1 MRLVGPPGSAA
12 EIAYVLRFL
21 AVGVLNTCVGLGSIY
36 ALKYFLG
43 LGDVP
48 ANMIGYLIGLTNS
61 FFWNRR
67 WTFSHSGR
75 IGIAAA
81 RFFSVFIA
89 AYAVNLAVALTCIHI
104 LAVNSYLAHAIATVP
119 YTVIFYLGSRY
130 FVFNS
135 RSDSHQR
142 GSTGAKPAQEAPP

>member
-1 MRLVGPPGSAA
+1 MRLVGTGSAS

-21 AVGVLNTCVGLGSIY
+21 AVGVLNTCVGLGSIF
-36 ALKYFLG
+36 AFKYFLG
-43 LGDVP
+43 LGDAP
-48 ANMIGYLIGLTNS
+48 ANFCGYLIGLTNS

-81 RFFSVFIA
+81 RFLLVFVV
-89 AYAVNLAVALTCIHI
+89 AYAVNLAVALICIH
-104 LAVNSYLAHAIATVP
+104 LLGVNAYLAHAIATAP

-130 FVFNS
+130 FAFS
-135 RSDSHQR
+135 PRGDAHPD
-142 GSTGAKPAQEAPP
+142 GSTGATPAQEAPP

>member
-1 MRLVGPPGSAA
+1 MRSVTPLSSAV
-12 EIAYVLRFL
+12 ELAYVVRFL
-21 AVGVLNTCVGLGSIY
+21 AVGVLNTLVGLGSIY
-36 ALKYFLG
+36 ACKYFLG

-61 FFWNRR
+61 FLWNRR

-81 RFFSVFIA
+81 RFFLVFIV
-89 AYAVNLAVALTCIHI
+89 AYAVNLSVALTCIHI
-104 LAVNSYLAHAIATVP
+104 LSINSYLAHAVATVP

-135 RSDSHQR
+135 QSDSHQP
-142 GSTGAKPAQEAPP
+142 GSTGAKPAQEARP